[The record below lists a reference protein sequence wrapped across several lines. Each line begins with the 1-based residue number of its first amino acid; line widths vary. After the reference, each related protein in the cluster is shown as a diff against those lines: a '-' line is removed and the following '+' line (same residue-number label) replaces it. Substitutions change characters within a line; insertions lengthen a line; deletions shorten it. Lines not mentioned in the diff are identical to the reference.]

1 MAARTLMIQGTA
13 SHVGKSLLT
22 SALCRVFQRRG
33 LKVAPFKA
41 QNMSNNSF
49 VTPDGK
55 EIGRAQA
62 VQAAACRL
70 APRTDFNPILIKP
83 SGDCHAQLVVHGEV
97 AGSLTPSTFGRLRRE
112 HFQTVCEAFAR
123 LSAEFDLVILEGAGS
138 PAEINLQEQDIVNM
152 RMAQAAQAPVLLAA
166 DIERGG
172 VFAALVGTHLLL
184 REEERPYVKGF
195 IINKFR
201 GDASLLSRGITDVEA
216 RLTVRCLGIVPYW
229 NDLCVPEEDS
239 VGSPG
244 LFGDGK
250 RLRSGGVRSAGCD
263 DDGAEQ
269 RLVIGVVDLPHL
281 SNSTDLE
288 VLARTPDV
296 QLIRIGDAS
305 EHPMDALIFPG
316 TKHTAQALHFVKD
329 RGIDQIAKRVVED
342 GGTVMGLCGGFQLLG
357 RCIFDPDRVESTE
370 PELLGLGLLDVVT
383 TFEREKTTREVR
395 GIHVETGCT
404 IEGYEIHMGQTVMG
418 GDMSHFLEVTTHGET
433 ASRNEGAVSHHGR
446 VIGTYVHGVF
456 DSPAFRRA
464 FLNQLRQRRGWTP
477 LPLIQEPSLDRRLD
491 TLADFIENH
500 LNVGA
505 IETIIEQ
512 GV

>member
-13 SHVGKSLLT
+13 SHVGKSVLT

-33 LKVAPFKA
+33 LNVAPFKA

-83 SGDCHAQLVVHGEV
+83 SGDCQAQLVVHGEV
-97 AGSLTPSTFGRLRRE
+97 AGSLTPSSFGRLRRE
-112 HFQTVCEAFAR
+112 YFDTVCEAFAR
-123 LSAEFDLVILEGAGS
+123 LAAEFDLVILEGAGS
-138 PAEINLQEQDIVNM
+138 PAEINLHEQDIVNM
-152 RMAQAAQAPVLLAA
+152 RMAQVAHAPVLLTA
-166 DIERGG
+166 DIDRGG

-201 GDASLLSRGITDVEA
+201 GDASLLTRGITDVEA
-216 RLTVRCLGIVPYW
+216 RLTVRCLGVVPYW

-239 VGSPG
+239 VGSPA

-250 RLRSGGVRSAGCD
+250 RLGPGGVRAGGCD
-263 DDGAEQ
+263 DYGALK

-288 VLARTPDV
+288 ALARTPDV
-296 QLIRIGDAS
+296 QLIRVADAS
-305 EHPMDALIFPG
+305 EHSMDALLFPG

-329 RGIDQIAKRVVED
+329 RGIDQVAKRVVD
-342 GGTVMGLCGGFQLLG
+342 HGGTLMGLCGGFQLLG
-357 RCIFDPDRVESTE
+357 RRILDPDRVESME
-370 PELLGLGLLDVVT
+370 PELQGLGWLDVVT
-383 TFEREKTTREVR
+383 RFEREKTVREVR
-395 GIHVETGCT
+395 GIHVETGCSV
-404 IEGYEIHMGQTVMG
+404 EGYEVHMGQTVIGHAMRP
-418 GDMSHFLEVTTHGET
+418 FLEIRTHGET
-433 ASRNEGAVSHHGR
+433 ATRTEGAVSHHGH

-456 DSPAFRRA
+456 DAPAFRRV
-464 FLNQLRQRRGWTP
+464 FLNQLRQRRGWAP
-477 LPLIQEPSLDRRLD
+477 LPPTEELSLDRRLD
-491 TLADFIENH
+491 RLAALVENH
-500 LNVGA
+500 LNLAA